1 MMLRKWNSCEVLY
14 NTRSVSSDMSII
26 HHFLTSVN
34 EQRGRMQRSVGSTGD
49 LPYTG
54 FFGDSGVVSQ
64 AWEMEVCKR
73 ASIFSHFTLLHIF
86 PNSMDCP
93 RVSITKTVK
102 RHLFKSKFII

>member
-1 MMLRKWNSCEVLY
+1 MLRKWNSCEVLY

-54 FFGDSGVVSQ
+54 FFWRPWSSQSGMGNGSVQESFYFFSLHL
-64 AWEMEVCKR
+64 A
-73 ASIFSHFTLLHIF
+73 SHF
-86 PNSMDCP
+86 P
-93 RVSITKTVK
+93 
-102 RHLFKSKFII
+102 